1 MPRQTLTNYI
11 KRTSDDVL
19 DKIFHLVIAEMN
31 RRKAKKQNV
40 DVGFW
45 DSNGNYTEDIQPV
58 DADELAE
65 ILRDEKMN
73 DSEIIVLL
81 GEIRR
86 LRQNVKILKE
96 INNRLV
102 KCLNDVKEENKRM
115 RNRLKEEK

>member
-1 MPRQTLTNYI
+1 
-11 KRTSDDVL
+11 
-19 DKIFHLVIAEMN
+19 MN
-31 RRKAKKQNV
+31 N
-40 DVGFW
+40 
-45 DSNGNYTEDIQPV
+45 
-58 DADELAE
+58 
-65 ILRDEKMN
+65 
-73 DSEIIVLL
+73 SEIIVLL

>member
-1 MPRQTLTNYI
+1 
-11 KRTSDDVL
+11 
-19 DKIFHLVIAEMN
+19 
-31 RRKAKKQNV
+31 
-40 DVGFW
+40 
-45 DSNGNYTEDIQPV
+45 
-58 DADELAE
+58 
-65 ILRDEKMN
+65 MN

-102 KCLNDVKEENKRM
+102 KYLNDVKEENKRM